1 MKCRSGVVCRLCL
14 SRRLSSGP
22 PDDPSSC
29 SFEGQY
35 APRGADTCTNDDN
48 TDSSRQPLGAGPTKL
63 ATTSVTTKR
72 GSVGPGP
79 LSKPAVAA
87 NRRSTITE
95 ATLRRGG
102 KTVSSPEPWINTER
116 RRQNQSSQVGA
127 WAPYCCESTGLF
139 PGLPFFCFCFLFV
152 CFFLPVSP
160 CPEEPLSPHHKT
172 RQDKKR
178 QDRTGQGGAGR
189 GGTRRDETRRPR
201 QVPRLDTLNDRYT

>member
-35 APRGADTCTNDDN
+35 APRGADTCTNDEN

-63 ATTSVTTKR
+63 ATTSVITKR

-79 LSKPAVAA
+79 LSKPAIAA
-87 NRRSTITE
+87 NRRSTRTE

-116 RRQNQSSQVGA
+116 RRQTRA
-127 WAPYCCESTGLF
+127 AKLE
-139 PGLPFFCFCFLFV
+139 PGLRTVVNQQACFQACRFFVFVFCLFV
-152 CFFLPVSP
+152 FFLPVSP

-178 QDRTGQGGAGR
+178 QDRTGQGRAGR
-189 GGTRRDETRRPR
+189 GGTGRDETR
-201 QVPRLDTLNDRYT
+201 